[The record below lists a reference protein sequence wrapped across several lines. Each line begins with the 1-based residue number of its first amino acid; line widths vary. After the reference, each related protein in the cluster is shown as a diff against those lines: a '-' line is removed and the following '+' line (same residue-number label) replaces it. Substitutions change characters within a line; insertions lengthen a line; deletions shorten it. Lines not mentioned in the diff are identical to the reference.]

1 VSGDVYYERVLHEC
15 LRGELRIVNAGL
27 PRSRKTLATLLR
39 EEYPRLIC
47 SDSSIHFFKRREL
60 EQLAT
65 ILDTD
70 EQEALLLPIFIEL
83 RVDQNQASVIC
94 QGELEEKIVSRI
106 LNMPVTSEQERIT
119 IYRPQLAL
127 LRKVLKTTTQ
137 YVFSLKT
144 VA

>member
-1 VSGDVYYERVLHEC
+1 MSGDVYYERVLHEC
-15 LRGELRIVNAGL
+15 LGGELRIVNAGL

-83 RVDQNQASVIC
+83 RVDQNEASVIC
-94 QGELEEKIVSRI
+94 QGEIEEKIVSRI

-144 VA
+144 VT

>member
-1 VSGDVYYERVLHEC
+1 MSGDLHYERVLHEC

-39 EEYPRLIC
+39 EEYPLVIC
-47 SDSSIHFFKRREL
+47 SDSSIHIFKRREL
-60 EQLAT
+60 EQIAT

-83 RVDQNQASVIC
+83 RVDQNEASVIC
-94 QGELEEKIVSRI
+94 QGEVEEKIISRI

-127 LRKVLKTTTQ
+127 LRKALKTTTQ